1 MSVEALHATLGF
13 AFTLVWLLIGQIL
26 VGCR

>member
-1 MSVEALHATLGF
+1 MSVETLHATLGL
-13 AFTLVWLLIGQIL
+13 AFTVVWLLIGQIL